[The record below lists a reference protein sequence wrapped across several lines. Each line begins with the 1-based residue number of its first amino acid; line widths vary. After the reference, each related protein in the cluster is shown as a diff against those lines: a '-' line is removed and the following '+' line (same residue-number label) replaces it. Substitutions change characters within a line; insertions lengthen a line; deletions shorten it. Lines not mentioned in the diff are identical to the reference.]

1 MKKEIHFAPLQGLT
15 DYIFRNAHMETFGNI
30 DKYYTPFV
38 RLETQNSFRNKDIN
52 DIKNENN
59 DTEKVIPQLIASSA
73 AEAEPIVKLFI
84 ENGYRHI
91 DINMGCPFPL
101 ITKKNK
107 GAGILSHPELIEDL
121 LSITEKYQDIDF
133 SVKMRLGMN
142 DAEEWKDLI
151 DTLNKCRLTH
161 ITMHPRIGKQQY
173 KGEVNLEEFDKFYNN
188 INKPVIYNGDI
199 ATLED
204 IERIS
209 SLFPQI
215 KGIMIGRGLI
225 AQPWL
230 AMEYKA
236 DLRLDSREKLEM
248 LTQLHNRIFEQCES
262 RFQGESQ
269 ILSHLQPYW
278 EYLHPELDKKTR
290 KKICKCTKLKNYTEA
305 VCEALR

>member
-15 DYIFRNAHMETFGNI
+15 DYIFRNAHMKTFGNI

-38 RLETQNSFRNKDIN
+38 RLEGENKFRNKDTN
-52 DIKNENN
+52 DINKENN
-59 DTEKVIPQLIASSA
+59 DTEKIIPQLIASSA
-73 AEAEPIVKLFI
+73 TEAEQIVKLFI
-84 ENGYRHI
+84 ENGYRQI

-107 GAGILSHPELIEDL
+107 GAGILPKPELVENL
-121 LSITEKYQDIDF
+121 LSITEKYQDLDF

-142 DAEEWKDLI
+142 NHEEWKDLI
-151 DTLNKCRLTH
+151 EILNRCKLTH

-173 KGEVNLEEFDKFYNN
+173 KGEVNIEEFSKF
-188 INKPVIYNGDI
+188 ISSCNKPIIYNGDLNS
-199 ATLED
+199 LED
-204 IERIS
+204 IKRIES
-209 SLFPQI
+209 QFPQI

-225 AQPWL
+225 AQPWI

-236 DLRLDSREKLEM
+236 DIKLDTKEKIGM
-248 LTQLHNRIFEQCES
+248 LGQLHNQIFEQCEG

-278 EYLHPELDKKTR
+278 EYMYPELDKKIR
-290 KKICKCTKLKNYTEA
+290 KKICKCTRLRNYIEA
-305 VCEALR
+305 VGEALR